1 MDIHTVY
8 YKRGVNIFKGYPW
21 RLERVLKMPVEFE
34 ISVVKVGNSLR
45 MTIPK
50 PITKAMNLSKGD
62 TLLVCMTNGD
72 MIVRKQ
78 VEMSARAGKC

>member
-1 MDIHTVY
+1 
-8 YKRGVNIFKGYPW
+8 
-21 RLERVLKMPVEFE
+21 MPVEFE

-50 PITKAMNLSKGD
+50 QIAKAMNLVKGD
-62 TLLVCMTNGD
+62 TLLVSMTNGD

-78 VEMSARAGKC
+78 E

>member
-1 MDIHTVY
+1 
-8 YKRGVNIFKGYPW
+8 
-21 RLERVLKMPVEFE
+21 MPVEFE

-50 PITKAMNLSKGD
+50 QIAKAMKLVKGD
-62 TLLVCMTNGD
+62 VLLVSMTNGD

-78 VEMSARAGKC
+78 E

>member
-1 MDIHTVY
+1 MRIE
-8 YKRGVNIFKGYPW
+8 KGY
-21 RLERVLKMPVEFE
+21 KMPIEFE

-50 PITKAMNLSKGD
+50 QIAKAMTLVKGD
-62 TLLVCMTNGD
+62 TLIVSMTNDD

-78 VEMSARAGKC
+78 ERSKG

>member
-1 MDIHTVY
+1 
-8 YKRGVNIFKGYPW
+8 
-21 RLERVLKMPVEFE
+21 MPVEFE

-50 PITKAMNLSKGD
+50 QIAKAKNLVKGD
-62 TLLVCMTNGD
+62 ILLVSMTNGD

-78 VEMSARAGKC
+78 E

>member
-1 MDIHTVY
+1 
-8 YKRGVNIFKGYPW
+8 
-21 RLERVLKMPVEFE
+21 MPIEFQ

-50 PITKAMNLSKGD
+50 QIARAMALVKGD
-62 TLLVCMTNGD
+62 TLLVSMTNGD

-78 VEMSARAGKC
+78 D